1 MEYDGIYRRILVC
14 YNFLRKTKSVKEGAE
29 TIMKKKNAVSAVLA
43 VALAAAAILPGCGS
57 GDNGGVTE
65 IEILQYKPEA
75 ATYFD
80 QVEDQFNATHDN
92 IHLTI
97 SSPNDASTIMRT
109 RFIREDY
116 PDIIGIGGD
125 INYSYYVDAGIL
137 ADVSQYEGLSDINPS
152 YIDIL
157 ENLEIVPTEGTYG
170 IPYVANAAGILYN
183 RDMFEEHGWTIP
195 ETWDELIA
203 LCEDIQAE
211 GILPFYL
218 GFRDTWTCLAP
229 WNALAVGLSPSDTC
243 QRVNAGETT
252 FQDEYR
258 EIAEKCLE
266 LVEYG
271 PEDPFAYGYNDACTA
286 FANGESAMYPIGS
299 YAVPQILSVNPD
311 MNIDSFVMPANDN
324 ADENTLN
331 SGVDL
336 MFAVTEA
343 CENKDAAY
351 EVIDFL
357 LADENIQAY
366 IDDQNAIPCKTG
378 DFKLASQLD
387 GMTSF
392 IESGN
397 MTDYQ
402 DHYYPSE
409 MAADA
414 LIQTFLINKDVDA
427 FLSDF
432 DTRWQRYNRDI
443 IREVQ
448 EYNEENGTA
457 E

>member
-1 MEYDGIYRRILVC
+1 
-14 YNFLRKTKSVKEGAE
+14 
-29 TIMKKKNAVSAVLA
+29 MKRKNAISAVLA
-43 VALAAAAILPGCGS
+43 VAMLTAAILPGCSS
-57 GDNGGVTE
+57 GGDSGVTE

-80 QVEDQFNATHDN
+80 QVEEQFNASHDD

-97 SSPNDASTIMRT
+97 SSPNDASTILRT

-125 INYSYYVDAGIL
+125 INYSYYVDADIL
-137 ADVSQYEGLSDINPS
+137 ADVSDYPGLADVKQS
-152 YIDIL
+152 YLDIL
-157 ENLEIVPTEGTYG
+157 ENLEITPKDGTYG
-170 IPYVANAAGILYN
+170 VPYVANAAGILYN
-183 RDMFEEHGWTIP
+183 KDMFEEHGWEIP
-195 ETWDELIA
+195 ESWGELID
-203 LCEDIQAE
+203 LCEEIKAE
-211 GILPFYL
+211 GILPFYF

-229 WNALAVGLSPSDTC
+229 WNSLAVDLAPADTC

-252 FQDEYR
+252 FSEEYV
-258 EIAEKCLE
+258 EVAEKCLE
-266 LVEYG
+266 LVSYG

-299 YAVPQILSVNPD
+299 YAVPQILSVNPE
-311 MNIDSFVMPANDN
+311 MNIDSFVTPGNDD
-324 ADENTLN
+324 ASKNTLN

-336 MFAVTEA
+336 MFAVTAE
-343 CENKDAAY
+343 CENKEAAY
-351 EVIDFL
+351 EVLDFL
-357 LADENIQAY
+357 MEDANIQAY
-366 IDDQNAIPCKTG
+366 IDDQNAVPCKDG
-378 DFKLASQLD
+378 DFDLAPMLD

-409 MAADA
+409 LAADA
-414 LIQTFLINKDVDA
+414 LIQTYLINKDADA
-427 FLSDF
+427 FLKDF

-443 IREVQ
+443 IRAVQ
-448 EYNEENGTA
+448 EYNEEHGTA

>member
-1 MEYDGIYRRILVC
+1 
-14 YNFLRKTKSVKEGAE
+14 
-29 TIMKKKNAVSAVLA
+29 MKKKKAISAVLA
-43 VALAAAAILPGCGS
+43 ASMLAAVILPGCGS
-57 GDNGGVTE
+57 DENSGKTE

-80 QVEDQFNATHDN
+80 QVEEQFNATHDD

-125 INYSYYVDAGIL
+125 INYSYYVDADIL
-137 ADVSQYEGLSDINPS
+137 ADVSDYPGLADVKQS
-152 YIDIL
+152 YLDIL
-157 ENLEIVPTEGTYG
+157 ENLEITPKDGTYG
-170 IPYVANAAGILYN
+170 VPYVANAAGILYN
-183 RDMFEEHGWTIP
+183 KDMFEEHGWEIP
-195 ETWDELIA
+195 ESWGELID
-203 LCEDIQAE
+203 LCEEIKAE
-211 GILPFYL
+211 GILPFYF

-229 WNALAVGLSPSDTC
+229 WNSLAVDLAPADTC

-252 FQDEYR
+252 FSKEYV
-258 EIAEKCLE
+258 EVAEKCLE
-266 LVEYG
+266 LVSYG

-299 YAVPQILSVNPD
+299 YAVPQILSVNPE
-311 MNIDSFVMPANDN
+311 MNIDSFVTPGNDD
-324 ADENTLN
+324 ASKNTLN

-336 MFAVTEA
+336 MFAVTAE
-343 CENKDAAY
+343 CENKEAAY
-351 EVIDFL
+351 EVLDFL
-357 LADENIQAY
+357 MEDANIQAY
-366 IDDQNAIPCKTG
+366 INDQNAVPCKEG
-378 DFKLASQLD
+378 DFDLAPMLD
-387 GMTSF
+387 GMTPY

-414 LIQTFLINKDVDA
+414 LIQTYLINKDADA
-427 FLSDF
+427 FLKDF

-443 IREVQ
+443 IRAVQ
-448 EYNEENGTA
+448 EYNEEHGTA

>member
-1 MEYDGIYRRILVC
+1 
-14 YNFLRKTKSVKEGAE
+14 
-29 TIMKKKNAVSAVLA
+29 MKKQKVISTVLA
-43 VALAAAAILPGCGS
+43 VSMLAAAILPGCGS
-57 GDNGGVTE
+57 DENSGKTE

-80 QVEDQFNATHDN
+80 QVEEQFNATHDD

-125 INYSYYVDAGIL
+125 INYSYYVDADIL
-137 ADVSQYEGLSDINPS
+137 ADVSDYEGLSDVKQS

-157 ENLEIVPTEGTYG
+157 ENLEITPKDGTYG
-170 IPYVANAAGILYN
+170 VPYVANAAGILYN
-183 RDMFEEHGWTIP
+183 KDMFEEHGWEIP
-195 ETWDELIA
+195 ESWSELID
-203 LCEDIQAE
+203 LCEEIQAE
-211 GILPFYL
+211 GILPFYF

-229 WNALAVGLSPSDTC
+229 WNSLAVDLAPADTC
-243 QRVNAGETT
+243 QQVNAGETT
-252 FQDEYR
+252 FSEEYV
-258 EIAEKCLE
+258 EVAEKCLE
-266 LVEYG
+266 LVSYG

-299 YAVPQILSVNPD
+299 YAVPQILSVNPE
-311 MNIDSFVMPANDN
+311 MNIDSFVTPGND
-324 ADENTLN
+324 DPSKNTLN

-336 MFAVTEA
+336 MFAVTAE
-343 CENKDAAY
+343 CENKEAAY
-351 EVIDFL
+351 EVLDFL
-357 LADENIQAY
+357 MADENIQAY
-366 IDDQNAIPCKTG
+366 IDDQNAVPCKDG
-378 DFKLASQLD
+378 DFDLAPMLD
-387 GMTSF
+387 GMTPF

-414 LIQTFLINKDVDA
+414 LIQTYLINKDADA
-427 FLSDF
+427 FLKDF
-432 DTRWQRYNRDI
+432 DSRWQRYNRDI
-443 IREVQ
+443 IRAVQ
-448 EYNEENGTA
+448 EYNEEHGSA

>member
-1 MEYDGIYRRILVC
+1 
-14 YNFLRKTKSVKEGAE
+14 
-29 TIMKKKNAVSAVLA
+29 MKKRKAISAVLA
-43 VALAAAAILPGCGS
+43 ASMLAAVILPGCGS
-57 GDNGGVTE
+57 DESSGKTE

-80 QVEDQFNATHDN
+80 QVEEQFNASHDD

-97 SSPNDASTIMRT
+97 SSPNDASTILRT

-125 INYSYYVDAGIL
+125 INYSYYVDADIL
-137 ADVSQYEGLSDINPS
+137 ADVSDYPGMADVKES

-157 ENLEIVPTEGTYG
+157 EALEITPKDGTYG
-170 IPYVANAAGILYN
+170 VPYVANAAGILYN
-183 RDMFEEHGWTIP
+183 RDMFEEHGWEIP
-195 ETWDELIA
+195 ESWDELMD
-203 LCEDIQAE
+203 LCEEIEAE
-211 GILPFYL
+211 GILPFYF

-229 WNALAVGLSPSDTC
+229 WNSLAVDLAPADTC

-252 FQDEYR
+252 FSEEYV
-258 EIAEKCLE
+258 EVAEKCAQ
-266 LVEYG
+266 LVSYG

-299 YAVPQILSVNPD
+299 YAVPQILSVNPE
-311 MNIDSFVMPANDN
+311 MNIDSFVTPGND
-324 ADENTLN
+324 DPSKNTLN

-336 MFAVTEA
+336 MFAVTAE
-343 CENKDAAY
+343 CENKEAAY
-351 EVIDFL
+351 EVLDFL
-357 LADENIQAY
+357 MEDENIQAY
-366 IDDQNAIPCKTG
+366 IDDQNAVPCKEG
-378 DFKLASQLD
+378 DFDLAPMLD
-387 GMTSF
+387 GMTPF

-414 LIQTFLINKDVDA
+414 LIQTYLINKDAEA
-427 FLSDF
+427 FLKDF

-443 IREVQ
+443 IRAVQ
-448 EYNEENGTA
+448 EYNEEHGTA

>member
-1 MEYDGIYRRILVC
+1 M
-14 YNFLRKTKSVKEGAE
+14 K
-29 TIMKKKNAVSAVLA
+29 MKKAVSAVLA
-43 VALAAAAILPGCGS
+43 ASMLAAVILPGCGS
-57 GDNGGVTE
+57 DENSGKTE

-80 QVEDQFNATHDN
+80 QVEEQFNASHDD

-97 SSPNDASTIMRT
+97 SSPNDASTILRT

-125 INYSYYVDAGIL
+125 INYSYYVDADIL
-137 ADVSQYEGLSDINPS
+137 ADVSDYPGMADVKES

-157 ENLEIVPTEGTYG
+157 EALEITPTDGTYG
-170 IPYVANAAGILYN
+170 VPYVANAAGILYN
-183 RDMFEEHGWTIP
+183 RDMFEEHGWEIP
-195 ETWDELIA
+195 ESWDELMD
-203 LCEDIQAE
+203 LCEEIEAE
-211 GILPFYL
+211 GILPFYF

-229 WNALAVGLSPSDTC
+229 WNSLAVDLAPADTC

-252 FQDEYR
+252 FSEEYV
-258 EIAEKCLE
+258 EVAEKCAQ
-266 LVEYG
+266 LVSYG
-271 PEDPFAYGYNDACTA
+271 PDDPFAYGYNDACTA

-299 YAVPQILSVNPD
+299 YAVPQILSVNPE
-311 MNIDSFVMPANDN
+311 MNIDSFVTPGNDD
-324 ADENTLN
+324 ASKNTLN

-336 MFAVTEA
+336 LFAVTAE
-343 CENKDAAY
+343 CENKEAAY
-351 EVIDFL
+351 EVLDFL
-357 LADENIQAY
+357 MDDANIQAY
-366 IDDQNAIPCKTG
+366 IDDQNAVPCK
-378 DFKLASQLD
+378 DSEFELAPMLD
-387 GMTSF
+387 GMLPY

-414 LIQTFLINKDVDA
+414 LIQTYLINGDVED
-427 FLSDF
+427 FLNDF

-443 IREVQ
+443 IRAVQ
-448 EYNEENGTA
+448 EYNEEHGTA

>member
-1 MEYDGIYRRILVC
+1 M
-14 YNFLRKTKSVKEGAE
+14 K
-29 TIMKKKNAVSAVLA
+29 MKKAVSAVLA
-43 VALAAAAILPGCGS
+43 ASMLAAVILPGCGS
-57 GDNGGVTE
+57 DENSGKTE

-80 QVEDQFNATHDN
+80 QVEEQFNASHDD

-97 SSPNDASTIMRT
+97 SSPNDASTILRT

-125 INYSYYVDAGIL
+125 INYSYYVDADIL
-137 ADVSQYEGLSDINPS
+137 ADVSDYPGLADVKES

-157 ENLEIVPTEGTYG
+157 EALEITPKDGTYG
-170 IPYVANAAGILYN
+170 VPYVANAAGILYN
-183 RDMFEEHGWTIP
+183 RDMFEEHGWEIP
-195 ETWDELIA
+195 ESWDELMA
-203 LCEDIQAE
+203 LCEEIEAE
-211 GILPFYL
+211 GILPFYF

-229 WNALAVGLSPSDTC
+229 WNSLAVDLAPADTC

-252 FQDEYR
+252 FSEEYV
-258 EIAEKCLE
+258 EVAEKCAQ
-266 LVEYG
+266 LVSYG

-299 YAVPQILSVNPD
+299 YAVPQILSVNPE
-311 MNIDSFVMPANDN
+311 MNIDSFVTPGNND
-324 ADENTLN
+324 ASKNTLN

-336 MFAVTEA
+336 LFAVTAE
-343 CENKDAAY
+343 CENKEAAY
-351 EVIDFL
+351 EVLDFL
-357 LADENIQAY
+357 MDDANIQAY
-366 IDDQNAIPCKTG
+366 IDDQNAVPCK
-378 DFKLASQLD
+378 DSEFELAPMLD
-387 GMTSF
+387 GMLSY
-392 IESGN
+392 IEAGN

-414 LIQTFLINKDVDA
+414 LIQTYLINGDVED
-427 FLSDF
+427 FLNDF

-443 IREVQ
+443 IRAVQ
-448 EYNEENGTA
+448 EYNEEHGTA

>member
-1 MEYDGIYRRILVC
+1 
-14 YNFLRKTKSVKEGAE
+14 
-29 TIMKKKNAVSAVLA
+29 MKKKKVISTVLA
-43 VALAAAAILPGCGS
+43 VSMLAAVILPGCGS
-57 GDNGGVTE
+57 DENSGKTE

-80 QVEDQFNATHDN
+80 QVEEQFNATHDD

-125 INYSYYVDAGIL
+125 INYSYYVDADIL
-137 ADVSQYEGLSDINPS
+137 ADVSDYEGLSDVKQS

-157 ENLEIVPTEGTYG
+157 ENLEITPKDGTYG
-170 IPYVANAAGILYN
+170 VPYVANAAGILYN
-183 RDMFEEHGWTIP
+183 KDMFEEHGWEIP
-195 ETWDELIA
+195 ESWGELID
-203 LCEDIQAE
+203 LCEEIQSE
-211 GILPFYL
+211 GILPFYF

-229 WNALAVGLSPSDTC
+229 WNSLAVDLAPEDTC
-243 QRVNAGETT
+243 QQVNAGETT
-252 FQDEYR
+252 FSEEYV
-258 EIAEKCLE
+258 EVAEKCLE
-266 LVEYG
+266 LVSYG

-299 YAVPQILSVNPD
+299 YAVPQILSVNPE
-311 MNIDSFVMPANDN
+311 MNIDSFVTPGND
-324 ADENTLN
+324 DPSKNTLN

-336 MFAVTEA
+336 MFAVTAE
-343 CENKDAAY
+343 CENKEAAY
-351 EVIDFL
+351 EVLDFL
-357 LADENIQAY
+357 MEDENIQAY
-366 IDDQNAIPCKTG
+366 IDDQNAVPCKEG
-378 DFKLASQLD
+378 DFDLAPMLD
-387 GMTSF
+387 GMTPF

-414 LIQTFLINKDVDA
+414 LIQTYLINKDADA
-427 FLSDF
+427 FLKDF
-432 DTRWQRYNRDI
+432 DSRWQRYNRDI
-443 IREVQ
+443 IRAVQ
-448 EYNEENGTA
+448 EYNEEHGNA

>member
-1 MEYDGIYRRILVC
+1 
-14 YNFLRKTKSVKEGAE
+14 
-29 TIMKKKNAVSAVLA
+29 MKKRKAISAVLA
-43 VALAAAAILPGCGS
+43 ASMLAAVILPGCGS
-57 GDNGGVTE
+57 DESSGKTE

-80 QVEDQFNATHDN
+80 QVEEQFNATHDD

-97 SSPNDASTIMRT
+97 SSPNDATTILRT

-125 INYSYYVDAGIL
+125 INYSYYVDADIL
-137 ADVSQYEGLSDINPS
+137 ADVSDYPGLADVKES

-157 ENLEIVPTEGTYG
+157 EALEITPKDGTYG
-170 IPYVANAAGILYN
+170 VPYVANAAGILYN
-183 RDMFEEHGWTIP
+183 RDMFEEHGWEIP
-195 ETWDELIA
+195 ESWDELMA
-203 LCEDIQAE
+203 LCEEIEAE
-211 GILPFYL
+211 GILPFYF

-229 WNALAVGLSPSDTC
+229 WNSLAVDLAPADTC
-243 QRVNAGETT
+243 QKVNAGETT
-252 FQDEYR
+252 FSEEYV
-258 EIAEKCLE
+258 EVAEKCAQ
-266 LVEYG
+266 LVSYG
-271 PEDPFAYGYNDACTA
+271 PDDPFAYGYNDACTA

-299 YAVPQILSVNPD
+299 YAVPQILSVNPE
-311 MNIDSFVMPANDN
+311 MNIDSFVTPGNDD
-324 ADENTLN
+324 ASKNTLN

-336 MFAVTEA
+336 LFAVTAE
-343 CENKDAAY
+343 CENKEAAY
-351 EVIDFL
+351 EVLDFL
-357 LADENIQAY
+357 MDDANIQAY
-366 IDDQNAIPCKTG
+366 IDDQNAVPCK
-378 DFKLASQLD
+378 DSEFELAPMLD
-387 GMTSF
+387 GMLPY

-414 LIQTFLINKDVDA
+414 LIQTYLINGDVED
-427 FLSDF
+427 FLNDF

-443 IREVQ
+443 IRAVQ
-448 EYNEENGTA
+448 EYNEEHGTA

>member
-1 MEYDGIYRRILVC
+1 
-14 YNFLRKTKSVKEGAE
+14 
-29 TIMKKKNAVSAVLA
+29 MKKKKVISAVLA
-43 VALAAAAILPGCGS
+43 VSMLAAVILPGCGS
-57 GDNGGVTE
+57 DENSGKTE

-80 QVEDQFNATHDN
+80 QVEEQFNATHDD

-125 INYSYYVDAGIL
+125 INYSYYVDADIL
-137 ADVSQYEGLSDINPS
+137 ADVSDYEGLSDVKQS

-157 ENLEIVPTEGTYG
+157 ENLEITPKDGTYG
-170 IPYVANAAGILYN
+170 VPYVANAAGILYN
-183 RDMFEEHGWTIP
+183 KDMFEEHGWEIP
-195 ETWDELIA
+195 ESWSELID
-203 LCEDIQAE
+203 LCEEIQAE
-211 GILPFYL
+211 GILPFYF

-229 WNALAVGLSPSDTC
+229 WNSLAVDLAPADTC
-243 QRVNAGETT
+243 QQVNAGETT
-252 FQDEYR
+252 FSEEYV
-258 EIAEKCLE
+258 EVAEKCLE
-266 LVEYG
+266 LVSYG

-299 YAVPQILSVNPD
+299 YAVPQILSVNPE
-311 MNIDSFVMPANDN
+311 MNIDSFVTPGND
-324 ADENTLN
+324 DPSKNTLN

-336 MFAVTEA
+336 MFAVTAE
-343 CENKDAAY
+343 CENKEAAY
-351 EVIDFL
+351 EVLDFL
-357 LADENIQAY
+357 MADENIQAY
-366 IDDQNAIPCKTG
+366 IDDQNAVPCKDG
-378 DFKLASQLD
+378 DFDLAPMLD
-387 GMTSF
+387 GMTPF

-414 LIQTFLINKDVDA
+414 LIQTYLINKDADA
-427 FLSDF
+427 FLKDF

-443 IREVQ
+443 IRAVQ
-448 EYNEENGTA
+448 EYNEEHGTA

>member
-1 MEYDGIYRRILVC
+1 MTISG
-14 YNFLRKTKSVKEGAE
+14 KAKKEGAE
-29 TIMKKKNAVSAVLA
+29 TTMKKKKVISTVLA
-43 VALAAAAILPGCGS
+43 VSMLAAVILPGCGS
-57 GDNGGVTE
+57 DENSGKTE

-80 QVEDQFNATHDN
+80 QVD
-92 IHLTI
+92 
-97 SSPNDASTIMRT
+97 MRT

-125 INYSYYVDAGIL
+125 INYSYYVDADIL
-137 ADVSQYEGLSDINPS
+137 ADVSDYEGLSDVKQS

-157 ENLEIVPTEGTYG
+157 ENLEITPKDGTYG
-170 IPYVANAAGILYN
+170 VPYVANAAGILYN
-183 RDMFEEHGWTIP
+183 KDMFEEHGWEIP
-195 ETWDELIA
+195 ESWSELID
-203 LCEDIQAE
+203 LCEEIQAE
-211 GILPFYL
+211 GILPFYF

-229 WNALAVGLSPSDTC
+229 WNSLAVDLAPADTC
-243 QRVNAGETT
+243 QQVNAGETT
-252 FQDEYR
+252 FSEEYV
-258 EIAEKCLE
+258 EVAEKCLE
-266 LVEYG
+266 LVSYG

-299 YAVPQILSVNPD
+299 YAVPQILSVNPE
-311 MNIDSFVMPANDN
+311 MNIDSFVTPGND
-324 ADENTLN
+324 DSSKNTLN

-336 MFAVTEA
+336 MFAVTAE
-343 CENKDAAY
+343 CENKEAAY
-351 EVIDFL
+351 EVLDFL
-357 LADENIQAY
+357 MADENIQAY
-366 IDDQNAIPCKTG
+366 IDDQNAVPCKDG
-378 DFKLASQLD
+378 DFDLAPMLD
-387 GMTSF
+387 GMTPF

-414 LIQTFLINKDVDA
+414 LIQTYLINKDADA
-427 FLSDF
+427 FLKDF

-443 IREVQ
+443 IRAVQ
-448 EYNEENGTA
+448 EYNEEHGTA

>member
-1 MEYDGIYRRILVC
+1 
-14 YNFLRKTKSVKEGAE
+14 
-29 TIMKKKNAVSAVLA
+29 MKRKNAISAVLA
-43 VALAAAAILPGCGS
+43 VAMLTAAILPGCSS
-57 GDNGGVTE
+57 GGDSGVTE

-80 QVEDQFNATHDN
+80 QVEEQFNASHDD

-125 INYSYYVDAGIL
+125 INYSYYVDADIL
-137 ADVSQYEGLSDINPS
+137 ADVSDYPGLADVKQS
-152 YIDIL
+152 YLDIL
-157 ENLEIVPTEGTYG
+157 ENLEITPKDGTYG
-170 IPYVANAAGILYN
+170 VPYVANAAGILYN
-183 RDMFEEHGWTIP
+183 KDMFEEHGWEIP
-195 ETWDELIA
+195 ESWGELID
-203 LCEDIQAE
+203 LCEEIKAE
-211 GILPFYL
+211 GILPFYF

-229 WNALAVGLSPSDTC
+229 WNSLAVDLAPADTC

-252 FQDEYR
+252 FTDEYR
-258 EIAEKCLE
+258 ETAEKCLQ
-266 LVEYG
+266 LVSYG

-299 YAVPQILSVNPD
+299 YAVPQILSVNPE
-311 MNIDSFVMPANDN
+311 MNIDSFVTPGNDD
-324 ADENTLN
+324 ASKNTLN

-336 MFAVTEA
+336 MFAVTAE
-343 CENKDAAY
+343 CENKEAAY
-351 EVIDFL
+351 EVLDFL
-357 LADENIQAY
+357 MEDANIQAY
-366 IDDQNAIPCKTG
+366 IDDQNAVPCKDG
-378 DFKLASQLD
+378 DFDLAPMLD

-414 LIQTFLINKDVDA
+414 LIQTYLINKDADA
-427 FLSDF
+427 FLKDF

-443 IREVQ
+443 IRAVQ
-448 EYNEENGTA
+448 EYNEEHGTA

>member
-1 MEYDGIYRRILVC
+1 
-14 YNFLRKTKSVKEGAE
+14 
-29 TIMKKKNAVSAVLA
+29 MKRKNAISAVLA
-43 VALAAAAILPGCGS
+43 VAMLTAAILPGCSS
-57 GDNGGVTE
+57 GGDSGVTE

-80 QVEDQFNATHDN
+80 QVEEQFNASHDD

-97 SSPNDASTIMRT
+97 SSPNDASTILRT

-125 INYSYYVDAGIL
+125 INYSYYVDADIL
-137 ADVSQYEGLSDINPS
+137 ADVSDYPGLADVKQS
-152 YIDIL
+152 YLDIL
-157 ENLEIVPTEGTYG
+157 ENLEITPKDGTYG
-170 IPYVANAAGILYN
+170 VPYVANAAGILYN
-183 RDMFEEHGWTIP
+183 KDMFEEHGWEIP
-195 ETWDELIA
+195 ESWGELID
-203 LCEDIQAE
+203 LCGEIKAE
-211 GILPFYL
+211 GILPFYF

-229 WNALAVGLSPSDTC
+229 WNSLAVDLAPADTC

-252 FQDEYR
+252 FSEEYV
-258 EIAEKCLE
+258 EVAEKCLE
-266 LVEYG
+266 LVSYG

-299 YAVPQILSVNPD
+299 YAVPQILSVNPE
-311 MNIDSFVMPANDN
+311 MNIDSFVTPGNDD
-324 ADENTLN
+324 ASKNTLN

-336 MFAVTEA
+336 MFAVTAE
-343 CENKDAAY
+343 CENKEAAY
-351 EVIDFL
+351 EVLDFL
-357 LADENIQAY
+357 MEDANIQAY
-366 IDDQNAIPCKTG
+366 IDDQNAVPCKDG
-378 DFKLASQLD
+378 DFDLAPMLD

-414 LIQTFLINKDVDA
+414 LIQTYLINKDADA
-427 FLSDF
+427 FLKDF

-443 IREVQ
+443 IRAVQ
-448 EYNEENGTA
+448 EYNEEHGTA